1 MFQDPKHRYVV
12 AEDATGTI
20 VGFIAWTIPTA
31 KGGIGE
37 VEDEYPEWEPNTP
50 EGTNLEFIGA
60 YVVARAEQK
69 RKYYTE
75 DMYGKLEP
83 WVGSWRLK
91 TNITSSQTEVEA
103 LSVDPKYQRQG
114 IGALLLSHLISSE
127 VEKKPAAVYI
137 SSSHEGKGLYER
149 FGWTVLGKHVTDLS
163 HAGIEKPIDLFDMMR
178 KWSGNRAQ
186 QM

>member
-1 MFQDPKHRYVV
+1 MPSFTLHPAISADLSSINDVDLAANPDHPLTSPVPWPPGFDFRPLFLDRHQHMFQDPKHRYVV

-50 EGTNLEFIGA
+50 EGTNLEFIGS

-83 WVGSWRLK
+83 WVGS
-91 TNITSSQTEVEA
+91 
-103 LSVDPKYQRQG
+103 
-114 IGALLLSHLISSE
+114 
-127 VEKKPAAVYI
+127 
-137 SSSHEGKGLYER
+137 
-149 FGWTVLGKHVTDLS
+149 
-163 HAGIEKPIDLFDMMR
+163 
-178 KWSGNRAQ
+178 
-186 QM
+186 